1 MAGNPVSPARAV
13 QRRYRYYYKP
23 LIFIACLVPALG
35 CLGGILASSGLRA
48 PGFNLGVDPVRF
60 VLDNLGKT
68 ALNLLLIT
76 LLITPLRQ
84 LTGNADLIRV
94 RRMLGLFVFTYA
106 LLHFIVYVGVFQAFS
121 AHAIIEDIVKR
132 PFITMGFTALL
143 MLLPLAITS
152 TNKMMRRLGR
162 RWQTLHRLIYLI
174 PMLAILHF
182 WKMLKSGYR
191 EPLLYASMLAL
202 LLGWRLWRHYGRRLQ
217 AAATSRCALPRVQ
230 GKA

>member
-1 MAGNPVSPARAV
+1 VSPARAV

-162 RWQTLHRLIYLI
+162 RWQTVHRLIYLI

>member
-1 MAGNPVSPARAV
+1 VSLARAE

-35 CLGGILASSGLRA
+35 CLGGILASSGLRV

-84 LTGNADLIRV
+84 LTGNANLMRV

-106 LLHFIVYVGVFQAFS
+106 LLHFIVYVGVFQALS

-162 RWQTLHRLIYLI
+162 RWQTLHRLIYVI
-174 PMLAILHF
+174 PMLATLHF

-191 EPLLYASMLAL
+191 EPLLYASMFAL
-202 LLGWRLWRHYGRRLQ
+202 LLGWRLWRRYGRTLQ
-217 AAATSRCALPRVQ
+217 AAPTSRCALPRVQ
-230 GKA
+230 EKA